1 MTEPPD
7 AENAIFEGF
16 LANIGDTRRADDA
29 FPRRSTATL
38 RQGRGWGSSGDPG
51 K

>member
-7 AENAIFEGF
+7 AENAVFEGF
-16 LANIGDTRRADDA
+16 LANIGDTRRDA
-29 FPRRSTATL
+29 FSRRSTATL
-38 RQGRGWGSSGDPG
+38 RQGRGWGS